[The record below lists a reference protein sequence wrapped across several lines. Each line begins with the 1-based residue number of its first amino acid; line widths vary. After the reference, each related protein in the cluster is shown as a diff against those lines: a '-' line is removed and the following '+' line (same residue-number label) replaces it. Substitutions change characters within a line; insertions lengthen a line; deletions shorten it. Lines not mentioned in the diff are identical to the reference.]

1 MLIDILREELI
12 KLNVKCNDWKEA
24 IEEGAYL
31 LEKEGIVNKNYKEAI
46 INNFYELGPYMVI
59 APGIVLSHARPEAG
73 VNKNGIS
80 ILTLESPIEF
90 GSELNDPVKLIIT
103 LAAKDNTSHLSS
115 LSKLME
121 ILMNSDHLNSI
132 INAKK
137 VQEVVEIIKRYND
150 SVKFRMKK

>member
-12 KLNVKCNDWKEA
+12 KLNVKCNDWKEV

-137 VQEVVEIIKRYND
+137 VQEVVEIIKRYN
-150 SVKFRMKK
+150 

>member
-73 VNKNGIS
+73 VNNNGIS
-80 ILTLESPIEF
+80 ILTLEDPIEF

-103 LAAKDNTSHLSS
+103 LAAKDNTSHLSA

-121 ILMNSDHLNSI
+121 ILMNSDDLNSI
-132 INAKK
+132 INAKT
-137 VQEVVEIIKRYND
+137 VQEVVKIIEKY
-150 SVKFRMKK
+150 S

>member
-121 ILMNSDHLNSI
+121 ILMNSDDLNSI
-132 INAKK
+132 INAKT
-137 VQEVVEIIKRYND
+137 VQEVVKIIEKY
-150 SVKFRMKK
+150 S

>member
-137 VQEVVEIIKRYND
+137 VQEVVEIIKRYN
-150 SVKFRMKK
+150 

>member
-1 MLIDILREELI
+1 MLIDILRKELI

-31 LEKEGIVNKNYKEAI
+31 LEKEGIVNKNYKDAI

-73 VNKNGIS
+73 VNNNGIS
-80 ILTLESPIEF
+80 ILTLEDPIEF

-103 LAAKDNTSHLSS
+103 LAAKDNTSHLSA

-121 ILMNSDHLNSI
+121 ILMNSDDLNSI
-132 INAKK
+132 INAKT
-137 VQEVVEIIKRYND
+137 VQEVVKIIEKY
-150 SVKFRMKK
+150 S